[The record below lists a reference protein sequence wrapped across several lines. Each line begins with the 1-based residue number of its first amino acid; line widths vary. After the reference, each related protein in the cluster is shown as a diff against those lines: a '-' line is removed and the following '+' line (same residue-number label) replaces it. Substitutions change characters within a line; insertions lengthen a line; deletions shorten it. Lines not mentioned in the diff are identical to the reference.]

1 LFSLKVGGYIFL
13 ILLIGNVVSAVA
25 IPFIPEKEIRVTVG
39 EENPDFS
46 ELIEQTKE
54 FEKSRGY
61 ILYEVIIALSK
72 VVAMIFTVLAV
83 KILYGVSRG
92 KAILT
97 CAIPYALY
105 IVLPILSIL
114 ITLSL

>member
-1 LFSLKVGGYIFL
+1 MFSLKVGGYIFL
-13 ILLIGNVVSAVA
+13 ILLIGNVVSGVA
-25 IPFIPEKEIRVTVG
+25 ISFIPEKEIRVTVG
-39 EENPDFS
+39 GENPDFS

-61 ILYEVIIALSK
+61 ILYEAIIALSK